1 MFPKIIWFINRLRCM
16 SVPEVLHRVRVL
28 AITSL
33 EKRGLLLASPA
44 APDFGQTGQFW
55 VSINTGQ
62 PEVSDVQWEK
72 LQAGQIKVFA
82 LEDYEL
88 GQPPVWNRDPKTG
101 TQSPLAF
108 GKTLDYRSEAIV
120 GDIKYLWEP
129 SRHLHIVALAQYYA
143 NTKQPECLK
152 NIQTQLESW
161 IDQCPYMQGAHWTS
175 SLELGIRL
183 INWSIVW
190 QLMGGLDS
198 PLFKDKQGEAFKQ
211 QWLTC
216 IYQHIHFIKGHY
228 SRFSSANNHLIGEAA
243 GVFIGAETWPYWPEL
258 KRWGKEAGSILE
270 QEALSQNHSD
280 GVNKEQAISYQQFV
294 LDFLLL
300 PLLSAKANGGTFSAD
315 YQRCIESMMDYM
327 ATMMDSKGNM
337 PMIGDADDG
346 YAVILDHSRPFCP
359 YRSLLATGAVLFNRA
374 DFKAKAAG
382 FDAKSFALLG
392 PEGLAAY
399 QALKPSAQFS
409 HNNAFTEGGYYILA
423 DKQGQAGEVRMMV
436 DAGPLG
442 YGGIAAHGHAD
453 ALAVY
458 LAVAGREF
466 LIDPGTY
473 AYHTEQKW
481 RNYFRGTSAHNTLR
495 IDGLDQSEIGGNFMW
510 LRKAEATVQ
519 CFEDSEDLC
528 VFEGSHDGYKVLPD
542 PVDHSRRIIF
552 DKKSQVFEIEDKIT
566 ARNSHITEQYWHLSE
581 SIQVECLSDNRFIL
595 TNGPVQVQ
603 MDIDSRLTVELIT
616 GDEALPLG
624 WVSRSFDI
632 KVPATTI
639 VARSDALASCC
650 LQTMLQVVA
659 NVSV

>member
-1 MFPKIIWFINRLRCM
+1 
-16 SVPEVLHRVRVL
+16 
-28 AITSL
+28 
-33 EKRGLLLASPA
+33 
-44 APDFGQTGQFW
+44 
-55 VSINTGQ
+55 
-62 PEVSDVQWEK
+62 
-72 LQAGQIKVFA
+72 
-82 LEDYEL
+82 
-88 GQPPVWNRDPKTG
+88 
-101 TQSPLAF
+101 
-108 GKTLDYRSEAIV
+108 
-120 GDIKYLWEP
+120 
-129 SRHLHIVALAQYYA
+129 
-143 NTKQPECLK
+143 
-152 NIQTQLESW
+152 
-161 IDQCPYMQGAHWTS
+161 MQGAHWTS

-190 QLMGGLDS
+190 QLVGGHDS
-198 PLFKDKQGEAFKQ
+198 PLFKDRQDEVFKQ
-211 QWLTC
+211 KWLTC

-243 GVFIGAETWPYWPEL
+243 GVFIAAQTWPYWPEL
-258 KRWGKEAGSILE
+258 KRWGKEAGAIIE

-300 PLLSAKANGGTFSAD
+300 PLLSAKANGETFSAD
-315 YQRCIESMMDYM
+315 YQRRIESMMEYM
-327 ATMMDSKGNM
+327 AAMMDSESNM

-346 YAVILDHSRPFCP
+346 YAVTLDHSQSFCP
-359 YRSLLATGAVLFNRA
+359 YRSLLGTGAVLFNRA
-374 DFKAKAAG
+374 DFKAKAGG

-392 PEGLAAY
+392 AEGLAAF
-399 QALKPSAQFS
+399 QALEPSGEPN

-423 DKQGQAGEVRMMV
+423 DKQGQAEEIRMIV

-458 LAVAGREF
+458 LAVAGHEF

-519 CFEDSEDLC
+519 CVEDSAERC
-528 VFEGSHDGYKVLPD
+528 VFEGSHDGYMQLPD
-542 PVDHSRRIIF
+542 PVSHSRRINF
-552 DKKSQVFEIEDKIT
+552 DKKSQAFDIEDKIT
-566 ARNSHITEQYWHLSE
+566 AKNSHITEQYWHLSE
-581 SIQVECLSDNRFIL
+581 LIQVECLSNNRFIL
-595 TNGPVQVQ
+595 TNGQVRVQ
-603 MDIDSRLTVELIT
+603 MDIDERLSVELIT

-639 VARSDALASCC
+639 VARSDALATCC
-650 LQTMLQVVA
+650 LKTSIQVLA
-659 NVSV
+659 NVSA